1 MAPDGDPRRK
11 ITELL
16 GVVISLSVTNPRIT
30 EWLRPESVFRLS
42 ADTFDSCNFQTVQ
55 NNTRFLAILRIDK
68 GVLHNSASAQQGKR
82 KNSALHWQGAV
93 PWVIFAKWC
102 RSVSNGKPGQLNLT
116 AFPVTVLQTK
126 RKRRINLGAVCGTGK
141 LFCDFHIKHDL
152 RIRA

>member
-1 MAPDGDPRRK
+1 MPLVLNLRTAYLPAFYLVTRIFRIINNAETKASARSLNNGVFSYLWLPFVAPDGDPRRK

-68 GVLHNSASAQQGKR
+68 GVLHNSGIIKRTESANKSIQ
-82 KNSALHWQGAV
+82 
-93 PWVIFAKWC
+93 
-102 RSVSNGKPGQLNLT
+102 
-116 AFPVTVLQTK
+116 
-126 RKRRINLGAVCGTGK
+126 
-141 LFCDFHIKHDL
+141 
-152 RIRA
+152 